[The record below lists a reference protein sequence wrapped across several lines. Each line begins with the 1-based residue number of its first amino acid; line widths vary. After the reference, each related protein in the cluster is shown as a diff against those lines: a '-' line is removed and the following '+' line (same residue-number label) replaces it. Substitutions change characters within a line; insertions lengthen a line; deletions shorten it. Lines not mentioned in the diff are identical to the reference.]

1 MKLPKTITSTP
12 LQEDEIEYLHDF
24 YTAQL
29 KDGILDLRLDRLKII
44 EKIKLLNFY
53 RYDIG
58 VSSIFVSAKK
68 TRIELTSEQMIIDA
82 FEDYLLALPDRV
94 VSLSDGRNEKEFT
107 ITGKYIQSV
116 MYRSLMTYFGANLGR
131 LRPVETITF
140 VKENANT
147 KYFFF
152 ENTVVEIK
160 PDKINYLDYKDLQGY
175 IWNSSVIDRDFTYT
189 DTEGIFET
197 FVNDITDNKENR
209 KKSLMSMLGYLMHDF
224 YECDLRAVLLTD
236 VNINET
242 GEAAGGTGKGLLGK
256 ALDQVLNR
264 SRNDTRYVSVP
275 CKNRDFSK
283 DTRYSGANISTTLLH
298 LEDTDKRMKLDDIY
312 NDVTDGATIRK
323 NYSDPIVKLLKI
335 MVSINHT
342 IDLKSASDRRR
353 VVVFELANYYSDKF
367 RPEAK
372 FGKRFFESAF
382 TTDDWNQFYSFMVRC
397 AQTYLSCGLIE
408 AQELNYSNRTLLES
422 LPEDFVYW
430 FSEQLSKYTENR
442 LEHEFVKK
450 TLFLSFTEKYSDYDN
465 IKFKQKH
472 FSEYCQKYCRLKNIP
487 YCTYRSTDDVLVIY
501 PSAVV
506 YGKAKQQS
514 LNF

>member
-1 MKLPKTITSTP
+1 MKLPKNITNTPSTI
-12 LQEDEIEYLHDF
+12 EEIELLHDF
-24 YTAQL
+24 YTVQL
-29 KDGILDLRLDRLKII
+29 KDSVLDIRLDRLKII
-44 EKIKLLNFY
+44 EKIKNLNFY

-58 VSSIFVSAKK
+58 ISSIYVSAKK
-68 TRIELTSEQMIIDA
+68 TRIEITNEQIIIDA
-82 FEDYLLALPDRV
+82 FEDYILSLPDRKIT
-94 VSLSDGRNEKEFT
+94 LYDGNNDKEFI
-107 ITGKYIQSV
+107 ITGKYLQSV
-116 MYRSLMTYFGANLGR
+116 MYRNLMTYFGSNLGR
-131 LRPVETITF
+131 LRPVDTITF
-140 VKENANT
+140 VKEDAET

-160 PDKINYLDYKDLQGY
+160 PDTINYLDYKDLQGY

-189 DTEGIFET
+189 DEIGIFET
-197 FVNDITDNKENR
+197 FVNDITDNTDNR
-209 KKSLMSMLGYLMHDF
+209 KNSLMSILGYMMHDF
-224 YECDLRAVLLTD
+224 YECDLRCALFTD
-236 VNINET
+236 VNTNDT

-264 SRNDTRYVSVP
+264 SRDDKRYVSIP
-275 CKNRDFSK
+275 CKNLDFSK
-283 DTRYSGANISTTLLH
+283 DTRYSRADISTTLLH

-353 VVVFELANYYSDKF
+353 VIVFELANYYSDKF
-367 RPEAK
+367 RPESK

-397 AQTYLSCGLIE
+397 AQKYLSCGLIE
-408 AQELNYSNRTLLES
+408 AKELNYSNRTILES

-430 FSEQLSKYTENR
+430 FSDQLSNYVENKI
-442 LEHEFVKK
+442 EHEFVKK
-450 TLFLSFTEKYSDYDN
+450 NLFNSFIEKYSDYDN
-465 IKFKQKH
+465 IKFKQRH

-487 YCTYRSTDDVLVIY
+487 HCTYRSTDDVLVIY
-501 PSAVV
+501 PSAIV